1 MIFHREAQRSNS
13 FIKTP
18 RQFGENLQHLI
29 NEKGLKSDLFPK
41 TVNDLLALEGQLN
54 ISRLSSPASHLPT
67 KVTDAKVAELV
78 KFYGLKDSSQKTKA
92 QNLNWFLREIG
103 VTYQYVYRGP
113 FRPFPP

>member
-1 MIFHREAQRSNS
+1 MIFHSEAQRSNS

-18 RQFGENLQHLI
+18 KQFGEPLQHLI
-29 NEKGLKSDLFPK
+29 NERGSKCDLFPK

-54 ISRLSSPASHLPT
+54 ISRLNPPASHLPT
-67 KVTDAKVAELV
+67 EITDKKVAELV
-78 KFYGLKDSSQKTKA
+78 SFYGSKDSNQKPKA

-103 VTYQYVYRGP
+103 VTYQYVYRRP